1 MTAYLLAGPAVEP
14 VTLAEAKAWLRLD
27 AGDDDALVTTLTTA
41 ARLHV
46 EATTGLALI
55 TQSWRLVRDGWP
67 PDGTVKLPVSPLQS
81 LTAITAYDAEGAGSE
96 LALDDVLTDAAANPS
111 SLLLPAGF
119 GAGRV
124 FRSRQGIEIDYVAGC
139 GDDGASVPA
148 ALRQTMLT
156 LLAYWFENRDAVVM
170 AGAGSIIPQNFD
182 LMVAPYRAV
191 RL

>member
-27 AGDDDALVTTLTTA
+27 DSDEDTLVTTLVTA

-46 EATTGLALI
+46 EAVTGLALI

-67 PDGTVKLPVSPLQS
+67 LDGTVRLPVSPLQS
-81 LTAITAYDAEGAGSE
+81 LTSITTYDAEGTATT
-96 LALDDVLTDAAANPS
+96 LALDGVLTDAAGNPAAVI
-111 SLLLPAGF
+111 LPAGF
-119 GAGRV
+119 GAGTVLRP
-124 FRSRQGIEIDYVAGC
+124 RQGIEIDYVAGF

-148 ALRQTMLT
+148 PLRQALLT

-182 LMVAPYRAV
+182 LMVAPHRAV